1 MKLIDIQ
8 YVLED
13 WSPISNA
20 EDFDNVGLLVGDP
33 SAIIEKALITL
44 DTTQNILDEAINQ
57 NCNLIIT
64 FHPFLYKGDESLKS
78 EEYVDEIIVKALKHN
93 INIYAIHTNLDNNP
107 KGVSFQ
113 IAKRLGLKNLEIM
126 MKKDEKQ
133 NVGMGMIG
141 DLEIEK
147 TETDFLNFL
156 KDKMEISNLRHS
168 NLVGNNIKRIGVLG
182 GSGSFGIEEA
192 LNKNIDCYVTA
203 DLKYHDFFKSNNKM
217 LLVDIGHYESEKY
230 TKELILNYLNKKIPK
245 FACVIAKSRTNP
257 VNYY

>member
-44 DTTQNILDEAINQ
+44 DTTQNILDEAIDQ

-78 EEYVDEIIVKALKHN
+78 EEYVDEIIIKALKHN
-93 INIYAIHTNLDNNP
+93 INVYAIHTNLDNNP

-126 MKKDEKQ
+126 MKKDEKE
-133 NVGMGMIG
+133 NIGMGMIG

-156 KDKMEISNLRHS
+156 KDKMERFSKLEH
-168 NLVGNNIKRIGVLG
+168 
-182 GSGSFGIEEA
+182 
-192 LNKNIDCYVTA
+192 ID
-203 DLKYHDFFKSNNKM
+203 
-217 LLVDIGHYESEKY
+217 
-230 TKELILNYLNKKIPK
+230 
-245 FACVIAKSRTNP
+245 
-257 VNYY
+257 

>member
-20 EDFDNVGLLVGDP
+20 EDFDNVGLLVGDS

-78 EEYVDEIIVKALKHN
+78 EEYVDEIIIKALKHN

-126 MKKDEKQ
+126 IKKDEKE
-133 NVGMGMIG
+133 NIGMGMIG

-168 NLVGNNIKRIGVLG
+168 NLLGNNIKRIGVLG

>member
-44 DTTQNILDEAINQ
+44 DTTQNILDEAIDQ

-78 EEYVDEIIVKALKHN
+78 EEYVDEIIFKALKHN

-126 MKKDEKQ
+126 MKKDEKE
-133 NVGMGMIG
+133 NIGMGMIG

-168 NLVGNNIKRIGVLG
+168 NLLGKNIKRIGVLG

>member
-20 EDFDNVGLLVGDP
+20 EDFDNVGLLVGNP
-33 SAIIEKALITL
+33 SAIIKKALITL

-78 EEYVDEIIVKALKHN
+78 EEYVDEIIIKALKHN

-126 MKKDEKQ
+126 IKKDEKE
-133 NVGMGMIG
+133 NIGMGMIG

-168 NLVGNNIKRIGVLG
+168 NLLGNNIKRIGVLG

>member
-20 EDFDNVGLLVGDP
+20 EDFDNVGLLVGNP

-78 EEYVDEIIVKALKHN
+78 EEYVDEIIIKALKHN

-107 KGVSFQ
+107 RGVSFQ

-126 MKKDEKQ
+126 MKKDEKE
-133 NVGMGMIG
+133 NIGMGMIG

-168 NLVGNNIKRIGVLG
+168 NLLGNNIKRIGVLG
-182 GSGSFGIEEA
+182 GSGSFAIEEA

-203 DLKYHDFFKSNNKM
+203 DLKYHDFFKANNQIT
-217 LLVDIGHYESEKY
+217 LIDIGHYESEKY
-230 TKELILNYLNKKIPK
+230 TKELIFEFLNKKITN
-245 FACVIAKSRTNP
+245 IALHLSDENTNP
-257 VNYY
+257 IKYY

>member
-33 SAIIEKALITL
+33 NAIIEKALITL
-44 DTTQNILDEAINQ
+44 DTTQNILDEAISQ

-64 FHPFLYKGDESLKS
+64 FHPFLYKGDDNLKS
-78 EEYVDEIIVKALKHN
+78 EEYVDEIIIKALKHN

-126 MKKDEKQ
+126 IKKDEKE
-133 NVGMGMIG
+133 NIGMGMIG

-192 LNKNIDCYVTA
+192 LIKNIDCYVTA

>member
-8 YVLED
+8 HVLED
-13 WSPISNA
+13 WSPLSNA

-33 SAIIEKALITL
+33 NTTIKRAIITL
-44 DTTQNILDEAINQ
+44 DTTQNVLNEAIELD
-57 NCNLIIT
+57 CNLIIT
-64 FHPFLYKGDESLKS
+64 FHPLLYKGYESLKT
-78 EEYVDEIIVKALKHN
+78 EEYVDEIIIKALKHN

-113 IAKRLGLKNLEIM
+113 IAKKLGLNNLDIM
-126 MKKDEKQ
+126 IKKEGKE
-133 NVGMGMIG
+133 NIGMGMIG
-141 DLEIEK
+141 DLDCEK
-147 TETDFLNFL
+147 KETDFLNFL
-156 KDKMEISNLRHS
+156 KDKMEISYLRHS
-168 NLVGNNIKRIGVLG
+168 NLTGKNIKRIGVLG

-203 DLKYHDFFKSNNKM
+203 DLKYHDFFKTNNKM

-245 FACVIAKSRTNP
+245 FACIIAKSRTNP

>member
-33 SAIIEKALITL
+33 NAIIEKALITL
-44 DTTQNILDEAINQ
+44 DTTQNILDEAINE

-64 FHPFLYKGDESLKS
+64 FHPFLYNGDESLKS

-192 LNKNIDCYVTA
+192 LIKNIDCYVTA

>member
-20 EDFDNVGLLVGDP
+20 EDFDNVGLLVGNP
-33 SAIIEKALITL
+33 SAIIKKALITL

-78 EEYVDEIIVKALKHN
+78 EEYVDEIIIKALKHN

-126 MKKDEKQ
+126 MKKDKKE
-133 NVGMGMIG
+133 NIGMGMIG
-141 DLEIEK
+141 DLEIEQ
-147 TETDFLNFL
+147 TESDFLNFL
-156 KDKMEISNLRHS
+156 KDKMEITNLRHS
-168 NLVGNNIKRIGVLG
+168 NLLGNNIKRIGVLG
-182 GSGSFGIEEA
+182 GSGSFAIEEA
-192 LNKNIDCYVTA
+192 LNKNIDYYVTA

>member
-8 YVLED
+8 HILED

-33 SAIIEKALITL
+33 NTIIKRALITL
-44 DTTQNILDEAINQ
+44 DTTLNILDEAIEL

-64 FHPFLYKGDESLKS
+64 FHPFLYKGYECLKS
-78 EEYVDEIIVKALKHN
+78 EEYIDEIIVKALKHN

-113 IAKRLGLKNLEIM
+113 IAKKLGLNNLDIM
-126 MKKDEKQ
+126 IKKEGKE
-133 NVGMGMIG
+133 NIGMGMIG
-141 DLEIEK
+141 DLDREK

-156 KDKMEISNLRHS
+156 KDKMEVSHLRHS
-168 NLVGNNIKRIGVLG
+168 NLSEKKIKRIGVLG

-192 LNKNIDCYVTA
+192 LNKNIDCYITA

>member
-78 EEYVDEIIVKALKHN
+78 EEYVDEIIIKALKHN

-126 MKKDEKQ
+126 MKKDEKE
-133 NVGMGMIG
+133 NIGMGMIG

-168 NLVGNNIKRIGVLG
+168 NLLGNNIKRIGVLG
-182 GSGSFGIEEA
+182 GSGSFAIEEA

-245 FACVIAKSRTNP
+245 FACIIAKSRTNP

>member
-44 DTTQNILDEAINQ
+44 DTTQNILDEAIDQ

-78 EEYVDEIIVKALKHN
+78 EEYVDEIIFKALKHN

-113 IAKRLGLKNLEIM
+113 IAIRLGLNNLESIHHLQVDAQLNLTYLD
-126 MKKDEKQ
+126 KF
-133 NVGMGMIG
+133 
-141 DLEIEK
+141 
-147 TETDFLNFL
+147 FLGL
-156 KDKMEISNLRHS
+156 M
-168 NLVGNNIKRIGVLG
+168 RILAHR
-182 GSGSFGIEEA
+182 F
-192 LNKNIDCYVTA
+192 
-203 DLKYHDFFKSNNKM
+203 
-217 LLVDIGHYESEKY
+217 
-230 TKELILNYLNKKIPK
+230 
-245 FACVIAKSRTNP
+245 
-257 VNYY
+257 

>member
-33 SAIIEKALITL
+33 NAIIEKALITL

-64 FHPFLYKGDESLKS
+64 FHPFLYKGDQSLKS

-182 GSGSFGIEEA
+182 GSGSFAIEEA
-192 LNKNIDCYVTA
+192 LIKNIDCYVTA

>member
-44 DTTQNILDEAINQ
+44 DTTQSIIDEAIDQ

-64 FHPFLYKGDESLKS
+64 FHPFLHKGDESLKS

-113 IAKRLGLKNLEIM
+113 IAKRLGLNDLEIM
-126 MKKDEKQ
+126 MKKGGKE
-133 NVGMGMIG
+133 NIGMGMIG

-168 NLVGNNIKRIGVLG
+168 NLLGKNIKRIGVLG